1 MNGLLWIA
9 QIILAGIFLFAAAG
23 KLFAYEKV
31 VNVVSN
37 RKGKAVTLTH
47 REALL
52 IALVEIIGT
61 VGVLLP
67 DHFQTGHQVTLAACA
82 LLGLLMVGGSIY
94 HIRRGESAAPN
105 VALFLLALF
114 VIVGRWPR

>member
-1 MNGLLWIA
+1 MNTLLWIA
-9 QIILAGIFLFAAAG
+9 QFILAGIFLFTAAG

-37 RKGKAVTLTH
+37 RKGHPVTLSH
-47 REALL
+47 REAVML
-52 IALVEIIGT
+52 AFVEILGAI
-61 VGVLLP
+61 GVLAPGRLQP
-67 DHFQTGHQVTLAACA
+67 QYQVTLAASA

-114 VIVGRWPR
+114 IIVGRWPR